1 MTEWKEYIT
10 ADTLT
15 LAVAIATLIV
25 AIATLVAAIAA
36 LVIAKRSFKVSKRSL
51 DVAERSLK
59 YVQDSDRQRIKN
71 DIASKEAQLKSTEIL
86 MRNMAT
92 NDAIFQRRM
101 LEAEIEQL
109 KQQLK
114 SL

>member
-36 LVIAKRSFKVSKRSL
+36 LVIAKRSFKVSKSSL

-59 YVQDSDRQRIKN
+59 FAKESEWQRIKN
-71 DIASKEAQLKSTEIL
+71 EFATKEAQLKSMEFP
-86 MRNMAT
+86 MRFLAT
-92 NDAIFQRRM
+92 NDTTIQREM
-101 LEAEIEQL
+101 LKAEIEQL
-109 KQQLK
+109 KQQL
-114 SL
+114 

>member
-15 LAVAIATLIV
+15 LAV

-36 LVIAKRSFKVSKRSL
+36 LVIAKRSFKVSKSSL

-59 YVQDSDRQRIKN
+59 YAQEGDRQRIIN
-71 DIASKEAQLKSTEIL
+71 DIASKEAQLKSMEFP
-86 MRNMAT
+86 MRFIAT
-92 NDAIFQRRM
+92 NDTMIQREM
-101 LEAEIEQL
+101 LKAEIEQL

>member
-15 LAVAIATLIV
+15 LAVAIATL
-25 AIATLVAAIAA
+25 VAAVAA
-36 LVIAKRSFKVSKRSL
+36 LVIAKRSFKVSKSSL

-59 YVQDSDRQRIKN
+59 FTQESERQRILN
-71 DIASKEAQLKSTEIL
+71 EIASKEAQLKSTEHI
-86 MRNMAT
+86 MRFMAT
-92 NDAIFQRRM
+92 NDAMIQREM
-101 LEAEIEQL
+101 LKAEIEQL

-114 SL
+114 

>member
-15 LAVAIATLIV
+15 LGV

-36 LVIAKRSFKVSKRSL
+36 LVIAKRSFKVSKSSL

-59 YVQDSDRQRIKN
+59 YAQDSDQQRIMS
-71 DIASKEAQLKSTEIL
+71 DIANKAAQLKTMDRI
-86 MRNMAT
+86 MTIMGP
-92 NDAIFQRRM
+92 DAILQQAI
-101 LEAEIEQL
+101 LKAEIEQL
-109 KQQLK
+109 KQQL
-114 SL
+114 

>member
-25 AIATLVAAIAA
+25 AIATLVAAIVA
-36 LVIAKRSFKVSKRSL
+36 LVIAKRSFKVSKSSL

-59 YVQDSDRQRIKN
+59 FAKESEWQRIKKEFAN
-71 DIASKEAQLKSTEIL
+71 DTAKLKSLERVMGCGL
-86 MRNMAT
+86 ADNS
-92 NDAIFQRRM
+92 AIMQQQM
-101 LEAEIEQL
+101 LKAEIEQL

-114 SL
+114 